1 MKVKGVVDE
10 DFVNYAKPSMFV
22 SFPICSF
29 KCDRENGCQC
39 CQNMPLASMPDIDV
53 DPKALVRRYLDN
65 DITHAIVFGGLDPMD
80 SFKDLLD
87 VIHILRVDFG
97 CDDDVVIYTGYDKQ
111 EVGAYLKALSEYGN
125 IIIKYGRFR
134 PHQPRHLD
142 PVLGVEL
149 ASDNQYAE
157 RLS

>member
-10 DFVNYAKPSMFV
+10 DFVNYAKPSMFI
-22 SFPICSF
+22 SFPVCSF
-29 KCDRENGCQC
+29 KCDRENGCQY

-53 DPKALVRRYLDN
+53 EPKALVQRYLDN
-65 DITHAIVFGGLDPMD
+65 GITHAIVFGGLDPMD
-80 SFKDLLD
+80 SFDDLLSIIR
-87 VIHILRVDFG
+87 VLRIDFG
-97 CDDDVVIYTGYDKQ
+97 CDDDVVIYTGYDKR
-111 EVGAYLKALSEYGN
+111 EIPTYLKSLSEYRN

-134 PHQPRHLD
+134 PNQTRHRD
-142 PVLGVEL
+142 EVLGVDL